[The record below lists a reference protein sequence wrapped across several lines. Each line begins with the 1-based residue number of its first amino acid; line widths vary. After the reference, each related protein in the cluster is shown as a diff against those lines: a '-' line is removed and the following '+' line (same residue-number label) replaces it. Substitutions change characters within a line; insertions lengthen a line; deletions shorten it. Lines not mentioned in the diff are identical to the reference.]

1 MRTCNRLTL
10 GALFAALLTVGPVAI
25 GADAP
30 PPYPSATDAYHLGVK
45 ALKAGN
51 AATGVTALE
60 YAASRGVLGA
70 EIKLARTYALGTDVP
85 KDEAKAFSY
94 FEQIADSQADIS
106 PSSPVAKYAAEAFVA
121 LGQYHLDGI
130 PSKPLAAN
138 PSYAA
143 DLFRHAASYFGDA
156 EAQYR
161 LARLYMTGTGVEKNM
176 GLAVNWLA
184 IAAKKQHPASQATL
198 GEILWRGQDVQQRR
212 ARGLALITLAHE
224 NSLADGAEP
233 QWISALYKEA
243 LAGSD
248 GPTRK
253 DAEAILA
260 ELVGAKEPSV
270 AAAAK
275 PADMFALPE
284 AEDAVGAGAQTSDAA
299 FGPTAPPPA
308 TIGLPVGFGASNGQP

>member
-1 MRTCNRLTL
+1 MRTCNRLAL
-10 GALFAALLTVGPVAI
+10 GAFFAALLTVGPVAI

-30 PPYPSATDAYHLGVK
+30 APYPSATDAYHQGVK
-45 ALKAGN
+45 ALKGGN
-51 AATGVTALE
+51 AAAGVAALE

-70 EIKLARTYALGTDVP
+70 EIKLARAYALGTDVP
-85 KDEAKAFSY
+85 KDDAKAFSY
-94 FEQIADSQADIS
+94 FEQIADSQADII

-184 IAAKKQHPASQATL
+184 IAAKKQHAGSQAAL
-198 GEILWRGQDVQQRR
+198 GEILWRGEDIQQRR

-260 ELVGAKEPSV
+260 ELGGGKGPSV
-270 AAAAK
+270 AAVAK
-275 PADMFALPE
+275 PADIVALPAAEE
-284 AEDAVGAGAQTSDAA
+284 AEPGAQASDAA
-299 FGPTAPPPA
+299 FGPTAPAPA
-308 TIGLPVGFGASNGQP
+308 SIGLPVGFGANSGQP